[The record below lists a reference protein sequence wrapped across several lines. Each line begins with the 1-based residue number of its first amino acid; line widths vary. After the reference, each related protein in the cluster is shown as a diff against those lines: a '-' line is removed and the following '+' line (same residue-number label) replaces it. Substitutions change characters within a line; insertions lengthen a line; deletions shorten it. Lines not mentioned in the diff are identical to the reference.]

1 MVEMTPP
8 VRQEHG
14 EVKRKKSMPAVTP
27 KETAKQI
34 DAAAAAWA
42 ARLDRGDLS
51 AREESELDDWL
62 AQDPRRVGAFA
73 KARAV
78 ALYSERAKALG
89 PHFDARKFQPSVPA
103 KTISRRTLLWGGS
116 AIAAGL
122 SVAVTTGYVYA
133 TRGEE
138 YTTQR
143 GQMKVI
149 PLADGSVVSLNTAS
163 SIKVNYTKA
172 LRTIT
177 LIEGEALFDVAKDAL
192 RPFQVLAGDA
202 QVFAIGTSFV
212 VRHLAEAPVE
222 VLVREGVVEVNK
234 RAHNTPG
241 LRLSTN
247 MRAIAAPEAINATPA
262 AVSADEVRR
271 AMAWREGRI
280 AFQGETLRQAVAEFQ
295 RYSDTRIV
303 IEDDAIAAQAV
314 TGLFQVNDPI
324 GFAQAVASSFGLRAE
339 VSDKQVRLYR

>member
-1 MVEMTPP
+1 
-8 VRQEHG
+8 
-14 EVKRKKSMPAVTP
+14 MPDVMP
-27 KETAKQI
+27 RETARQI

-51 AREESELDDWL
+51 ASEENELDQWL
-62 AQDPRRVGAFA
+62 AADPRRAGAFA

-78 ALYSERAKALG
+78 ALYTERARALG
-89 PHFDARKFQPSVPA
+89 PHFDARKFQPSTPA
-103 KTISRRTLLWGGS
+103 KTMSRRTLLWGGS

-122 SVAVTTGYVYA
+122 GAAITTGYIY
-133 TRGEE
+133 TSRGED

-163 SIKVNYTKA
+163 SIKVSYTKA

-177 LIEGEALFDVAKDAL
+177 LIQGEALFDVAKDAL

-212 VRHLAEAPVE
+212 VRHLADAPIE

-241 LRLSTN
+241 VRLSSN
-247 MRAIAAPEAINATPA
+247 MRAVTAPEAQSPVKVVAATAP
-262 AVSADEVRR
+262 DEIRR
-271 AMAWREGRI
+271 AMAWREGRVI
-280 AFQGETLRQAVAEFQ
+280 FQGETLRQAVAEFQ
-295 RYSDTRIV
+295 RYSDTRIL
-303 IEDDAIAAQAV
+303 IDDDTIAAQAV

-324 GFAQAVASSFGLRAE
+324 GFAQAVATSFGLHAE
-339 VSDKQVRLYR
+339 VGDKQVRLYR